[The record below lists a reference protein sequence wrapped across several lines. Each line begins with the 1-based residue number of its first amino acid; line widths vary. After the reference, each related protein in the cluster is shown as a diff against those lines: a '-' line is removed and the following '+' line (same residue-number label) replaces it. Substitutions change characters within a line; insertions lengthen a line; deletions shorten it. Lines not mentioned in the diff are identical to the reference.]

1 MTQDKKTGNPEEDCA
16 VPAKGR
22 VRLKKDIN
30 TEQITFYLKSCKYFR
45 FPFFDPTN
53 CYRRDGLFGQLEECL
68 QRVGDELSRRYGRN
82 FISLNLRGSWL
93 RGIPTQGDDVDVL
106 FLVDS
111 LPEDE
116 VVSMR
121 DFAQQELLAA
131 NPLFRMCEGKVELGM
146 HVSPIIHLDLA
157 RVRTIMNTYMYG
169 LGQFLSRNRE
179 RSRDTYQDAFFGST
193 LTEKKTQ
200 FLKSGILIPYVG
212 WVYGRERKHEV
223 FDEISRYLPIPTQ
236 PTMLYSEREIDETK
250 ETLRQ
255 AVIARNL
262 IYPSLEIK
270 KWVDLS
276 ALDID
281 ELKQEAEVLYSALNP
296 LEEIYARAI
305 INYIYTMEI
314 EKRFLGQVVTRERV
328 RKFAPT
334 YDQLVL
340 DVLEMAYLRVA
351 RSSPGSD

>member
-1 MTQDKKTGNPEEDCA
+1 MTQDNKTGNPEEDCA
-16 VPAKGR
+16 VPAEGP

-30 TEQITFYLKSCKYFR
+30 TEQIIFYLKSCKYFR
-45 FPFFDPTN
+45 FPFFDLTN
-53 CYRRDGLFGQLEECL
+53 CYRRDGLFGRLEDCL
-68 QRVGDELSRRYGRN
+68 QNLGAELSRRYGRS

-93 RGIPTQGDDVDVL
+93 RGIPIQGDDVDVL
-106 FLVDS
+106 FIVDS

-116 VVSMR
+116 VGSIQ
-121 DFAQQELLAA
+121 DFARQELLAA
-131 NPLFRMCEGKVELGM
+131 NPLFRMCEGKVEFGM
-146 HVSPIIHLDLA
+146 HINPIIHLDLA
-157 RVRTIMNTYMYG
+157 RIRTIMNTYMYG
-169 LGQFLSRNRE
+169 LGQFLNRNQK
-179 RSRDTYQDAFFGST
+179 RSRDTYQDSFLGST

-212 WVYGRERKHEV
+212 WVYGRERKQEV

-236 PTMLYSEREIDETK
+236 PTMLYSETEIDETK

-255 AVIARNL
+255 AFIARAL

-270 KWVDLS
+270 KWVDFS
-276 ALDID
+276 ALDIN
-281 ELKQEAEVLYSALNP
+281 ELKLEAEALYPELRP
-296 LEEIYARAI
+296 LDEVHARAI

-314 EKRFLGQVVTRERV
+314 EERFLGQVVTRERV
-328 RKFAPT
+328 SKFAPT

-351 RSSPGSD
+351 KSSAGSD